1 MKDHL
6 LQLLTKMA
14 SLDWTKINNNIV
26 ITYTKK
32 KFYNKFLYKLTYN
45 VPGIRVIHWAK
56 NNTDLNLRVMDWND
70 RVQKRINAQPQAD
83 LIQIR
88 EFFKLYQQKS
98 ESLKFRIEHNT
109 FNIYSDSEQFL
120 YDLSSTKLKSWT
132 SSLQVVSLVES
143 AKDLQLLD
151 QGFTIVKKKPE
162 YAFRVKIREGF
173 FKDANERQGLALY
186 LKNLGK
192 EIRIT
197 KLMLSR
203 LIGSGKYFG
212 GGYVYL
218 NDPRL
223 VDMLKLVAPNL
234 IGPVNQMVTQ

>member
-1 MKDHL
+1 
-6 LQLLTKMA
+6 MA
-14 SLDWTKINNNIV
+14 LLDWTNINNSII

-32 KFYNKFLYKLTYN
+32 KFYNKFLYKLSYN
-45 VPGIRVIHWAK
+45 VPGVRVLHWAK
-56 NNTDLNLRVMDWND
+56 DSSDLTFRVINWND
-70 RVQKRINAQPQAD
+70 RTHRRFNQPQAD
-83 LIQIR
+83 HDQIR
-88 EFFKLYQQKS
+88 DFYKVYQQKS
-98 ESLKFRIEHNT
+98 EILKFRIEHDT

-120 YDLSSTKLKSWT
+120 YDLSSTELKCWS
-132 SSLQVVSLVES
+132 SSLHVVSLVES

-151 QGFTIVKKKPE
+151 QGFTIVKKEPE

-173 FKDANERQGLALY
+173 FKDSEKQGLALY

-203 LIGSGKYFG
+203 LVGSGKYFG
-212 GGYVYL
+212 GGYVYI